1 MVELVTYLA
10 LSFVI
15 VGVLLLIAEGASPG
29 TFLIVP
35 GTVLLLLG
43 AIGLLYPDWL
53 LSWWAPLVA
62 GIVLIPV
69 TLITIRLYQ
78 RLAPTAPPQTSV
90 GSSLIGREG
99 LVITEVSPNNLKGKV
114 RISNDTWSATA
125 DTVIPEGT
133 LVRVK
138 ASQGVHVVVEESGR

>member
-43 AIGLLYPDWL
+43 AIGMLYPDWL

-78 RLAPTAPPQTSV
+78 RLAPPAPPQTSV

-99 LVITEVSPNNLKGKV
+99 LVLKEVSPNNLKGKV

-138 ASQGVHVVVEESGR
+138 ASQGVHVVVEERGK